1 MRGLHSTSLCQGL
14 RLHVL
19 GMLPFSEAV
28 KGLLGKVR
36 VGCGVVLVLCGFFF
50 FLRAVWDCSRGMESN
65 PMKLI
70 VSDALPMRFVLT
82 HCYI

>member
-1 MRGLHSTSLCQGL
+1 MNMRGLHSTSLCQGL

-50 FLRAVWDCSRGMESN
+50 FFESCVG
-65 PMKLI
+65 LQ
-70 VSDALPMRFVLT
+70 
-82 HCYI
+82 